1 MIWAVEKFSKD
12 EMEIII
18 VFKHALLISFFVFVM
33 MLVVDFIDSISKGR
47 MSQII
52 KGGPWRQYT
61 LASLLG
67 STPGCLGA
75 FMNVSLYVH
84 GMISFGAI
92 VGGMIA
98 TSGDEAFVMLAQF
111 PGTGLMLFL
120 LLFAAGII
128 FAWVSDKIVKVL
140 KIAPC
145 ATCFEG
151 HCDQCLSETDRNENG
166 VDIFRPQ
173 NFISNYISL
182 TFTRFLLIGMILSFL
197 VFVSFGILGPVAW
210 NWKRITFV
218 VLSLCALYIT
228 SVVPEHYLDDHIWEH
243 IIKHHFFRVFL
254 WSFGSL
260 LFVHWGMK
268 YFNLEGFVEQHM
280 FWILA
285 VGAFLGI
292 IPESGP
298 HLIFVMMYAQGLV
311 PFSVLFTT
319 SFVQDGHGMLP
330 LLSYSLKDS
339 ILIKLFNLIF
349 GLSVGGIL
357 FALGL

>member
-1 MIWAVEKFSKD
+1 
-12 EMEIII
+12 MEIII
-18 VFKHALLISFFVFVM
+18 VFKHALVITFFVFVM
-33 MLVVDFIDSISKGR
+33 MLLVDFIDSTSKGR
-47 MSQII
+47 MSEII

-84 GMISFGAI
+84 GMIGFGAI

-111 PGTGLMLFL
+111 PGTGLRLFV
-120 LLFAAGII
+120 LLFVCGIL
-128 FAWVSDKIVKVL
+128 FAWVGDKIVKIL
-140 KIAPC
+140 KFTPC
-145 ATCFEG
+145 ATCLEG
-151 HCDQCLSETDRNENG
+151 DCEQCLSETEQAENG
-166 VDIFRPQ
+166 MDILRPR
-173 NFISNYISL
+173 NFISNYLSL
-182 TFTRFLLIGMILSFL
+182 SFTRFLLICLIISFL
-197 VFVSFGILGPVAW
+197 VFVSFGILGPAVW
-210 NWKRITFV
+210 NWKRTTFV
-218 VLSLCALYIT
+218 VLSLSALYIAA
-228 SVVPEHYLDDHIWEH
+228 VVPEHYLHGHIWEH
-243 IIKHHFFRVFL
+243 IIKHHLFRVFL

-268 YFNLEGFVEQHM
+268 YFNLESFVEQHM
-280 FWILA
+280 IWVLA
-285 VGAFLGI
+285 IGALLGI

-339 ILIKLFNLIF
+339 MLIKLFNLIF
-349 GLSVGGIL
+349 GLAIGGFL